1 MRVVNL
7 DLILFVVMLIPV
19 LLQGV
24 SWKFGTHIGGILL
37 VVLVTAEA
45 CRLSHLDHFSRYVDR
60 DFLFIGLFL
69 LLNVVA

>member
-37 VVLVTAEA
+37 VVLVTAA
-45 CRLSHLDHFSRYVDR
+45 SLPPFTFGS
-60 DFLFIGLFL
+60 FLA
-69 LLNVVA
+69 VC

>member
-24 SWKFGTHIGGILL
+24 RWKFGTHIGGILL
-37 VVLVTAEA
+37 VVLVTTAS
-45 CRLSHLDHFSRYVDR
+45 LPPFTFGS
-60 DFLFIGLFL
+60 FLA
-69 LLNVVA
+69 VC